1 MNSVA
6 IKSFIRKI
14 IHKLPF
20 GRKLFQGLKAI
31 YLLRIRSFR
40 LLFLHVNKNDICID
54 LGANIGNASLVMWIK
69 GVSKIY
75 ALEPNLE
82 AFNVLKENIKGIE
95 NIYALN
101 IAISSKTKKENL
113 YLHKDIK
120 NKSPKD
126 EILRLSQASSLLSD
140 KTNIGD
146 EFYEVQAKSLI
157 DLLFELEESPTII
170 KCDIE
175 GGEYIIYK
183 QLIESVRSFGIR
195 KVFVECHAKKYPA
208 YKKLHKDF
216 INLIKENH
224 LENSIDTTW
233 H

>member
-1 MNSVA
+1 MNSVE
-6 IKSFIRKI
+6 IKSFLKRI

-31 YLLRIRSFR
+31 YLLRVRSFR

-82 AFNVLKENIKGIE
+82 AFNVLKKNIKGIE

-101 IAISSKTKKENL
+101 IAISSETKKENL

-126 EILRLSQASSLLSD
+126 EILSLSQASSLLSD
-140 KTNIGD
+140 KTNNGD

-183 QLIESVRSFGIR
+183 QIIECAKSFGIR
-195 KVFVECHAKKYPA
+195 KIFVECHAKKYPQ
-208 YKKLHKDF
+208 YKKLHEDF
-216 INLIKENH
+216 INLIKKNQ
-224 LENSIDTTW
+224 LESTIETSW

>member
-1 MNSVA
+1 MNSIE
-6 IKSFIRKI
+6 IKSFLKRI

-95 NIYALN
+95 NICFKHSN
-101 IAISSKTKKENL
+101 I
-113 YLHKDIK
+113 
-120 NKSPKD
+120 
-126 EILRLSQASSLLSD
+126 
-140 KTNIGD
+140 
-146 EFYEVQAKSLI
+146 
-157 DLLFELEESPTII
+157 
-170 KCDIE
+170 
-175 GGEYIIYK
+175 
-183 QLIESVRSFGIR
+183 IR
-195 KVFVECHAKKYPA
+195 
-208 YKKLHKDF
+208 
-216 INLIKENH
+216 N
-224 LENSIDTTW
+224 
-233 H
+233 

>member
-6 IKSFIRKI
+6 IKSFIRRF

-20 GRKLFQGLKAI
+20 GRKLFQSLKAI

-40 LLFLHVNKNDICID
+40 IIFLQVNKNDICID

-82 AFNVLKENIKGIE
+82 AFNALKKNIKGIE

-101 IAISSKTKKENL
+101 IAISSETKKENL
-113 YLHKDIK
+113 YLHRDIK

-126 EILRLSQASSLLSD
+126 EILRLSEASSLLSD

-146 EFYEVQAKSLI
+146 QFYEVQAKSLF
-157 DLLFELEESPTII
+157 DLLNELEESPTII

-216 INLIKENH
+216 INLIKENN
-224 LENSIDTTW
+224 LENTIDTTW